1 MVSSVSAINGN
12 DYSLGWMRM
21 RYALGVAQARASASR
36 GANASVPVQPVD
48 PVRALGKNVPLKVP
62 VLLPETSI
70 PTQSALNNSSEMLT
84 RMRISYPEGQQFNA
98 ESFWNANA
106 GTAEEPAPALSAAQ
120 ETQSELPPPADAAAY
135 SGNLLEASDLSPESV
150 GNLLEAPDA
159 AEAAPKSAASL
170 TEAAAQSQ
178 ENNSVPIGTEATG
191 EPQDNGSVPAGAEAT
206 DEPQENS
213 GVLTGTAAAPETQQA
228 AGQPALSPEGVLPA
242 AAAEGRETV
251 VEALASEDGVEK
263 TPAEAMEDGKCE
275 TCEKR
280 KYQDGSDDPGVS
292 FKSPTQLNPQQAAT
306 AVRMHEQ
313 EHVVREQAKA
323 EREGRKVVSQSVTIN
338 TDICPE
344 CGKPYVSG
352 GVTRTVTAP
361 EDPEEGSAPETSQIS
376 FSAA

>member
-135 SGNLLEASDLSPESV
+135 SGNLPEASDLSPESV

-170 TEAAAQSQ
+170 TEAAAQS
-178 ENNSVPIGTEATG
+178 
-191 EPQDNGSVPAGAEAT
+191 
-206 DEPQENS
+206 QENS

-251 VEALASEDGVEK
+251 VEALASEDSVEK